1 MNRRKSR
8 EIAMEL
14 LFEMSINKESY
25 EEILGNFKENTDTD
39 LNDIYFDY
47 LERVVTGVQENTKDI
62 DKKIVENL
70 KNWKFNRL
78 SKVDLAILR
87 IAIFEIMFSEDVPDK
102 VAVNEGIELARKYS
116 SDNSPTFVNGVL
128 GNIIKAE

>member
-39 LNDIYFDY
+39 LNDIDFDY
-47 LERVVTGVQENTKDI
+47 LH
-62 DKKIVENL
+62 
-70 KNWKFNRL
+70 NR
-78 SKVDLAILR
+78 KRFAFLR
-87 IAIFEIMFSEDVPDK
+87 F
-102 VAVNEGIELARKYS
+102 
-116 SDNSPTFVNGVL
+116 
-128 GNIIKAE
+128 IK

>member
-39 LNDIYFDY
+39 LNDIDFDY

>member
-8 EIAMEL
+8 EIAMKL
-14 LFEMSINKESY
+14 LFEMSINKENY

-39 LNDIYFDY
+39 LSDIDFNY
-47 LERVVTGVQENTKDI
+47 LEKVVKGVQENTEEI
-62 DKKIVENL
+62 DKKIQDNL

-78 SKVDLAILR
+78 SKVDLSILR
-87 IAIFEIMFSEDVPDK
+87 IAVFEILFSEDVPDK
-102 VAVNEGIELARKYS
+102 VAVNEGIELAKKYS

-128 GNIIKAE
+128 GNIIKSE